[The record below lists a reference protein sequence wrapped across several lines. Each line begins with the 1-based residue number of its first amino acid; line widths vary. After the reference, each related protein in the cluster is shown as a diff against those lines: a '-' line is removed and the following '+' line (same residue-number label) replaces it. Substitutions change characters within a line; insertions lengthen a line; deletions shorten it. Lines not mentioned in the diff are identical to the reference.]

1 MVMCVE
7 NPIIVNIQS
16 NALFRIGSEHLFDAN
31 SRVGYSLVK
40 DDEDRVI
47 GFREAYKVGRT
58 CNGFQSVIVEP
69 TPARVIRQTYGLME
83 SQGIGI
89 VS

>member
-7 NPIIVNIQS
+7 NPIIVSIKS

-40 DDEDRVI
+40 DAENNVI
-47 GFREAYKVGRT
+47 GFREAYKVGKN
-58 CNGFQSVIVEP
+58 CNGFHSVIVEP
-69 TPARVIRQTYGLME
+69 TPTRVIRQTYGLME
-83 SQGIGI
+83 SQGI
-89 VS
+89 VC